1 MVPYYDGL
9 AAFLFRQL
17 FYTIPDPRPVRLDGQ
32 RVLVTGANSGIG
44 YSLTSM
50 LVSLGA
56 EVVMAVR
63 SIAKGEEARDTIPH
77 DDSGAQISVRA
88 CDLGCFESMRSFID
102 ELHRDGLTFD
112 IVVFNAGVWCVEWI
126 ASADGLD
133 MTLQVNVLANAFLAT
148 SLQPL
153 LRSAAGG
160 PARMIFVTSEGHA
173 MVPTNFSR
181 DESMLARFDPQPPSV
196 VFDHYT
202 HYYSS
207 KLFGLLWALA
217 FARRVDP
224 EKVSVVLAS
233 PGLCQSNLF
242 RHVQSRPTSILAW
255 CFARSC
261 HDGARMIL
269 IAALAGSNCRSSRL
283 ENTYYSQGGIAP

>member
-1 MVPYYDGL
+1 MAPYYDGL

-17 FYTIPDPRPVRLDGQ
+17 FWAIPDPPPVRLDGQ
-32 RVLVTGANSGIG
+32 RVLVTGGNSGVG
-44 YSLTSM
+44 YYLTSM
-50 LVSLGA
+50 LVSRGA

-63 SIAKGEEARDTIPH
+63 SITKGREARDTIINDVP
-77 DDSGAQISVRA
+77 GAQISVRN
-88 CDLGCFESMRSFID
+88 CDLGCFESMRTFIA

-112 IVVFNAGVWCVEWI
+112 IVVFNAGVWCAEWI

-153 LRSAAGG
+153 LRSGIG
-160 PARMIFVTSEGHA
+160 RPARMVFVTSEGHA
-173 MVPTNFSR
+173 MIPTNFRR
-181 DESMLARFDPQPPSV
+181 DERMLAQFDSQSPQG
-196 VFDHYT
+196 VFNHYT

-207 KLFGLLWALA
+207 KLFGLLWAMA

-224 EKVSVVLAS
+224 ENVSIVLAS
-233 PGLCQSNLF
+233 PGLCKSNLF
-242 RHVQSRPTSILAW
+242 RHVQSGPTNVLTW

-261 HDGARMIL
+261 LDGARMIL
-269 IAALAGSNCRSSRL
+269 TAVLEERDCRSSRP
-283 ENTYYSQGGIAP
+283 EDTYYSQGGIAP